1 MGKYL
6 QVIVTAYT
14 YKPEDVE
21 RAWPRLHHLA
31 WGAVPATGPQPKK
44 GVLELVDALDE
55 ALAFGK
61 HPKEVKAALEKPL
74 AVAKSRKRSLEN
86 ALADWKPAE
95 ANAFSN
101 QLEDALAELEPLATP
116 VPD

>member
-1 MGKYL
+1 MGKHL

-14 YKPEDVE
+14 YRPEDVE

-31 WGAVPATGPQPKK
+31 WGAVPVAGPQPKK
-44 GVLELVDALDE
+44 GVLELVDALDD

-61 HPKEVKAALEKPL
+61 HAKEVKAALEPRL

-86 ALADWKPAE
+86 ALADWKPSE
-95 ANAFSN
+95 ANVLSN
-101 QLEDALAELEPLATP
+101 QLEDALTELEALAP
-116 VPD
+116 QVPD